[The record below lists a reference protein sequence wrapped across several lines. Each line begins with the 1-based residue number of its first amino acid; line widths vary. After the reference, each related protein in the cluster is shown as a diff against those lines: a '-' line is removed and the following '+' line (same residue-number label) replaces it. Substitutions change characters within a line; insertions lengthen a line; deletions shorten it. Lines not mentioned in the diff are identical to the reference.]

1 MDQELAKAAK
11 VIEEAGGFVMFPE
24 NSQEERD
31 IRKQTHNLELQKEA
45 EAQAEID
52 EGKADF
58 ESRKKDAFKEATH
71 ALYHRKTLSYQD
83 IDDIFFENGIE
94 PDYIEDWIE
103 SQI

>member
-1 MDQELAKAAK
+1 MSKDLDDAIRT
-11 VIEEAGGFVMFPE
+11 IEDAGGFVMLPDDE
-24 NSQEERD
+24 KSQREARQAVFDAER
-31 IRKQTHNLELQKEA
+31 KVE
-45 EAQAEID
+45 QAEID

-71 ALYHRKTLSYQD
+71 ALYHKKTLSFED